1 MMACSCSLIPSKQI
15 EVISKPIERTIVQ
28 PIMPRQIDLKD
39 PYWYVVSD
47 KNIEEFLERV
57 EKDQGQLVF
66 VAMSVSDYE
75 LMSYNMQELKRYI
88 NELKEVVVYY
98 RKVGL
103 SLIKKFEGCELEA
116 YKCAAGVW
124 TIGYGSTKGVK
135 EGDTLTEEETDSLL
149 LHEMDEYEG
158 YVLEAVEMPLSQH
171 QFDAIVSWTFN
182 LGPSNLNASTM
193 LKVLNKGDY
202 EDVPAQIKRWNKAG
216 GKVLE
221 GLVRRRE
228 AEALLF
234 EGKEW
239 HQV

>member
-1 MMACSCSLIPSKQI
+1 MK
-15 EVISKPIERTIVQ
+15 IS
-28 PIMPRQIDLKD
+28 
-39 PYWYVVSD
+39 
-47 KNIEEFLERV
+47 
-57 EKDQGQLVF
+57 
-66 VAMSVSDYE
+66 
-75 LMSYNMQELKRYI
+75 QE
-88 NELKEVVVYY
+88 
-98 RKVGL
+98 GL

-135 EGDTLTEEETDSLL
+135 EGDTLTEEETDNLL

-182 LGPSNLNASTM
+182 LGPSNLKASTM
-193 LKVLNKGDY
+193 LKVLNKGNY

-221 GLVRRRE
+221 GLIRRRE